1 KEDKEKGLN
10 TMLWLEIE
18 QLRWITENKK
28 SDNNQLRP
36 KVGVFS
42 CHWWNYQASFL
53 NGFVKNL
60 T

>member
-1 KEDKEKGLN
+1 
-10 TMLWLEIE
+10 MPWLEIE